1 MDHQRHNVSI
11 PLPLT
16 ETSNLILASDLS
28 APPQKQAEQIMAIY
42 PIVDGQK
49 LDQRNVIPPHNHG
62 IHVNGQPSKTD
73 QSKTLDQTP
82 APQPAPPKEPEATA
96 DLIDF
101 SEPVKKKSEIEN
113 MLSST
118 GKPADG
124 PLIDFTTEMKQDL
137 PSHTH

>member
-1 MDHQRHNVSI
+1 
-11 PLPLT
+11 
-16 ETSNLILASDLS
+16 
-28 APPQKQAEQIMAIY
+28 MAIY

-62 IHVNGQPSKTD
+62 SLVNGQPTKTD
-73 QSKTLDQTP
+73 QSKILDQTP
-82 APQPAPPKEPEATA
+82 AVQPAPPNKPEATA

-101 SEPVKKKSEIEN
+101 SEPVKKKSEIES

-118 GKPADG
+118 GKPAEG